1 MAFYGQVV
9 NIPDA
14 NFKNALIT
22 FNGVDTNGDGE
33 IQESE
38 AAAVTDIYVI
48 GDSIS
53 SLEGIASFV
62 NLQQLTC
69 EQNLLTSLDV
79 SQNTHLE
86 WLNCAHN
93 QLTSLVFPTSVH
105 GLLCNNNQLA
115 ALDLSGRAFDFLD
128 VSYNQLTELDLS
140 QTDAYFT
147 GFGMIL
153 GILGNLYTSFTMPDH
168 YVDGFY
174 CENTQLVTMDLSV
187 ARFVFQQEY
196 KYIGNNPNLQY
207 VNIKNGG
214 TDFCTLDSDEMPCD
228 GYSLVIENN
237 PALAVL
243 CADESELVHYAGA
256 AQTVTSDCSGLGVA
270 SLEIGSAALAKS
282 GHGCGYDGNAGNF
295 KNFRGFGFQ
304 HARSDRA
311 GFQNRF

>member
-1 MAFYGQVV
+1 
-9 NIPDA
+9 
-14 NFKNALIT
+14 
-22 FNGVDTNGDGE
+22 
-33 IQESE
+33 
-38 AAAVTDIYVI
+38 VI

-153 GILGNLYTSFTMPDH
+153 GISGNLYTSFTMPDH

-174 CENTQLVTMDLSV
+174 CENTQLVTMDLSA

-270 SLEIGSAALAKS
+270 SLEIGSAALWPNPAMDVVTMEMPETLKIS
-282 GHGCGYDGNAGNF
+282 GVSVINTIGQIVQDFEPAFENGKMTIDVSSLHPGTYLLRIKTEKGTTTR
-295 KNFRGFGFQ
+295 KLIKL
-304 HARSDRA
+304 
-311 GFQNRF
+311 